1 MLTDLENYLIE
12 LTKPSIENTDLE
24 EQKVKGMLKRHEIDK
39 LENLIFT
46 ILESKQLKQEF
57 FKTTFRPALGHLL
70 SLLLDTFGCSKMDIE
85 IRRKCAFLICEIT
98 HIKHKELST
107 NFIAFVLPGIFIR
120 IKRVIIQQ
128 IHSIEIVQ
136 FSSKILSNIL
146 IIAFSPLFKQ
156 NFIENKLISA
166 PSIITFERNIEWIN
180 MAKEKIFPQF
190 CLILTNLASSKID
203 SIRFEAVRLISVIF
217 ADKGEFCGDDF
228 NKISIDICFL
238 LFNDEQ
244 IRISDECQHLFTKL
258 QSENANLVE
267 TYLINK
273 LIASLKSLE
282 KDVINA
288 ANGQIPLQN
297 FFNILQMLGSG
308 SLNRLCF
315 SSDFKE
321 LLLNSILS
329 IIVVD
334 KQKQLISCVKNF
346 EKEKEGILPPLKFG
360 IDSKIIFNIAQL
372 LVILPNF
379 EDLFDILISKFISTK
394 TTNLNNIKL
403 KTSILYL
410 IYSLISTISTNN
422 FDKNKIS
429 NFVNDIICILKLFDS
444 LLEEEILDSEIVGNL
459 PLNTEESCL
468 VGLTFNCLSSINL
481 DIIDSKDRGDL
492 LYETLKYCSSSNICV
507 REAADNCLNKLV
519 ENSTQ
524 YEDVSEAIFEN
535 AHLLMFKILMAA
547 QDFQANPRFPMVLSE
562 MILRCSNPKI
572 YFKLRGALDELL
584 FWLDFSNQQ
593 QTLLLLFSLKNYC
606 KALFNW
612 FYPLIPQIID
622 EQQPSTS
629 YKANEEDSDDE
640 EINKKLLEEGN
651 NQNDLNYPL
660 IQNSVTILKRTKHFI
675 SSQYLPVQ
683 LNILDILK
691 YSLELV
697 KNYENE
703 LLPMIHQNWH
713 GLIQKFGNE
722 VEENAKFQ
730 NVQLSDSE
738 MLVAIKSVDV
748 IKTISSISKDFVY
761 WKIVKEYLPRI
772 CALLEGLYKQ
782 TIKTTKI
789 VVVKESVI
797 KHSVAFKLQLALVES
812 IPSIIENSDA
822 FKNNNNLQRLKEIL
836 LLYSNLE
843 DKNLEVLTN
852 TARESLKRL
861 EELEEE
867 KRREN

>member
-297 FFNILQMLGSG
+297 
-308 SLNRLCF
+308 
-315 SSDFKE
+315 
-321 LLLNSILS
+321 
-329 IIVVD
+329 
-334 KQKQLISCVKNF
+334 
-346 EKEKEGILPPLKFG
+346 
-360 IDSKIIFNIAQL
+360 
-372 LVILPNF
+372 
-379 EDLFDILISKFISTK
+379 
-394 TTNLNNIKL
+394 
-403 KTSILYL
+403 
-410 IYSLISTISTNN
+410 
-422 FDKNKIS
+422 
-429 NFVNDIICILKLFDS
+429 
-444 LLEEEILDSEIVGNL
+444 
-459 PLNTEESCL
+459 
-468 VGLTFNCLSSINL
+468 
-481 DIIDSKDRGDL
+481 DRGDL